1 MNTFENIIMRTE
13 QLMNHSRNIASM
25 EGLCQ
30 EDNMEAKSLMETLVE
45 LAERQNSYPQ
55 HVNAE
60 YATDDNIK
68 KMNTYYRWFEGLNH
82 LPPVERVV

>member
-1 MNTFENIIMRTE
+1 
-13 QLMNHSRNIASM
+13 M
-25 EGLCQ
+25 ECLSN

-68 KMNTYYRWFEGLNH
+68 KMNKYYMWFECLN
-82 LPPVERVV
+82 